1 MKVLNLEIPDQ
12 LAREIEDLVRS
23 GWFASESEIARLAL
37 AEFVRTHRFQLE
49 EQFQRE
55 DIRWAL
61 GLKAESR

>member
-1 MKVLNLEIPDQ
+1 MKTLTLELPDQ
-12 LAREIEDLVRS
+12 LADELKNLVES

-37 AEFVRTHRFQLE
+37 VEFVRHHRFELQ

-61 GLKAESR
+61 GLKNAES

>member
-1 MKVLNLEIPDQ
+1 MKVLKLEVPDQ